1 MLDVDDD
8 NRALVNANSLWKLS
22 MEQRAQL
29 ILFWMA
35 RLEGMDARNEVAEIV
50 DKHRQVYIR
59 DTHSTM

>member
-1 MLDVDDD
+1 
-8 NRALVNANSLWKLS
+8 

-59 DTHSTM
+59 GTHSTMGLALLPLYLAKQ